1 MVKEN
6 LLKFDATPLFPER
19 IATTVPYKLS
29 TPEAQLYK
37 AVTDYVREEF
47 NRADALEKQAGTVG
61 FALTILQ
68 RRHHAIEVSVVR
80 DRISRSVS

>member
-1 MVKEN
+1 MRRMVKEN

-37 AVTDYVREEF
+37 SWR
-47 NRADALEKQAGTVG
+47 DARLGIRFRNPYCIDPVASMPTNTGRG
-61 FALTILQ
+61 
-68 RRHHAIEVSVVR
+68 S
-80 DRISRSVS
+80 